1 MAAIDAVICE
11 IGDEA
16 EETFE
21 HIAWFSCLMDAVFW
35 EVRAK
40 ANEKFEYH
48 AYDTM

>member
-16 EETFE
+16 EVTFE
-21 HIAWFSCLMDAVFW
+21 QRAWISCLMDACFC

-40 ANEKFEYH
+40 ADEMF
-48 AYDTM
+48 